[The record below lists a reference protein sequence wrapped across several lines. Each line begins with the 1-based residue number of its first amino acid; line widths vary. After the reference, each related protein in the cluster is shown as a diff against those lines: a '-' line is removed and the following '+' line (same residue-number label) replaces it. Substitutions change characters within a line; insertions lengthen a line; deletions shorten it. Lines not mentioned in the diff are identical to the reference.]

1 MAAAEAISTMAT
13 QFLIGYAPF
22 SRMARAD
29 LKFLAEHLRLAY
41 FPVGAVIVD
50 SAAGY
55 EGQLHIIQRGH
66 VRAQRAGA
74 AGSVCLGPGECFP
87 LLNASGGELAAAS
100 FVATE
105 DVFCY
110 QLPHEFVEALRQR
123 SAIFEE
129 FCTADLK
136 AVLKESLSSLH
147 GGFIGRAVA
156 QETLLRPLSAL
167 VRRAPVHCTADT
179 PVREALLQMSR
190 EGVRTIVVVDPR
202 SRPLGI
208 FTLTDLMERIVLPG
222 RHLSTAIGTVMTE
235 APACLEQHA
244 SAQDAMALMAARGL
258 HQVLVTREMVLTG
271 VISERDLFALQR
283 ASIRNVLQTIRVAH
297 DPAELK
303 TAASEIASLTDNL
316 MAQGIA
322 AEHLTRIITAL
333 HDGMTARLLELLAP
347 RFSLDG
353 IRYCWLALGSEGRL
367 EQNVAS
373 DQDNALVFAAEAGE
387 AAGARARLL
396 PFADAV
402 NEALAALGFPL
413 CTGNIMARNPECCLS
428 LGEWRTRFDAW
439 LREPTPEALL
449 NANIFFDFRALA
461 GAAELAEQLRSWVL
475 ARTADNRLF
484 LGLLAANALRAE
496 PPLGLIR
503 AFRTD
508 DGRHPGTIDLKTQG
522 TRLFVDAAR
531 VLALAFGI
539 AETHTV
545 QRLRQ
550 GARRLNLPER
560 DLAGLVQAFE
570 FLQLLRFRAHTGALN
585 RERDVVDA
593 PPVDG
598 HAPPDLNCID
608 PYALSD
614 PDQRLLKECFR
625 QARSVQLLLQQFIPH

>member
-1 MAAAEAISTMAT
+1 MAAAEAISTMAM

-41 FPVGAVIVD
+41 FPVDAVILD

-66 VRAQRAGA
+66 VRAQRAGDG

-87 LLNASGGELAAAS
+87 LRNASDGGFAAES
-100 FVATE
+100 FIATE

-110 QLPHEFVEALRQR
+110 QLPRESVEALRQR
-123 SAIFEE
+123 SSMFDE

-136 AVLKESLSSLH
+136 AVLKESLSSVH

-156 QETLLRPLSAL
+156 QETLLRPLSEL
-167 VRRAPVHCTADT
+167 VRRAPVHCSTDT

-190 EGVRTIVVVDPR
+190 EGVRTIVVVDPA

-208 FTLTDLMERIVLPG
+208 FTLTDLMDRIVLPG
-222 RHLSTAIGTVMTE
+222 RSLSAAIGTVMTDG
-235 APACLEQHA
+235 PVCLEQHA

-258 HQVLVTREMVLTG
+258 HQVLVTRESVLTG

-283 ASIRNVLQTIRVAH
+283 TSLRNVLQTIRIAR
-297 DPAELK
+297 DPAELD
-303 TAASEIASLTDNL
+303 TAAREIASLTDNL

-322 AEHLTRIITAL
+322 AEVLTRIITAL
-333 HDGMTARLLELLAP
+333 HDGMTVRLLELLAP
-347 RFSLDG
+347 RFPLDG
-353 IRYCWLALGSEGRL
+353 VRYCWLALGSEGRL
-367 EQNVAS
+367 EQNVVS
-373 DQDNALVFAAEAGE
+373 DQDNALLFAAEEGA
-387 AAGARARLL
+387 AAGVRARLL

-402 NEALAALGFPL
+402 NEALATLGFPL
-413 CTGNIMARNPECCLS
+413 CRGNIMARNPECCLS
-428 LGEWRTRFDAW
+428 LGEWRARFDLW

-461 GAAELAEQLRSWVL
+461 GRAELAEELRSWVL
-475 ARTADNRLF
+475 ARTVDNRLF

-508 DGRHPGTIDLKTQG
+508 DARHPGAIDLKTQG

-539 AETHTV
+539 PETHTV

-560 DLAGLVQAFE
+560 ELSGLVQAFE

-585 RERDVVDA
+585 RDRGDA
-593 PPVDG
+593 GADP
-598 HAPPDLNCID
+598 NCID

-625 QARSVQLLLQQFIPH
+625 QARSVQMLLQQFIPH

>member
-1 MAAAEAISTMAT
+1 MAAAEAISTMAM

-29 LKFLAEHLRLAY
+29 LKFLAEQLRLAY
-41 FPVGAVIVD
+41 FPVGAVILD

-55 EGQLHIIQRGH
+55 DGQLHIIQHGH
-66 VRAQRAGA
+66 VRAQSAGA
-74 AGSVCLGPGECFP
+74 GAGSICLGPGECFP
-87 LLNASGGELAAAS
+87 LLSASDGGFVAES
-100 FVATE
+100 FTATE

-110 QLPHEFVEALRQR
+110 QLPREFVEALRRR
-123 SAIFEE
+123 SAIFDE
-129 FCTADLK
+129 FRTANLT
-136 AVLKESLSSLH
+136 AVLKESLSSVH

-167 VRRAPVHCTADT
+167 VRRAPVHCSADT
-179 PVREALLQMSR
+179 PVREALLRMSR
-190 EGVRTIVVVDPR
+190 EGVRTIVVIDPD

-208 FTLTDLMERIVLPG
+208 FTLTDLMDRVVLPG
-222 RHLSTAIGTVMTE
+222 QPLSAAIGTVMTK
-235 APACLEQHA
+235 APMCLEQHA

-258 HQVLVTREMVLTG
+258 HQVLVTRESVLTG

-283 ASIRNVLQTIRVAH
+283 ASLRNVLQTIRIAR

-303 TAASEIASLTDNL
+303 IAASEIASLADNL
-316 MAQGIA
+316 LAQGIA
-322 AEHLTRIITAL
+322 AAALTRIMTAL
-333 HDGMTARLLELLAP
+333 HDGMTVRLLELLAP
-347 RFSLDG
+347 RFSLEG

-367 EQNVAS
+367 EQNVVS
-373 DQDNALVFAAEAGE
+373 DQDNALVFAAEEGE
-387 AAGARARLL
+387 AAGVRARLL

-402 NEALAALGFPL
+402 NEALATLGIPL
-413 CTGNIMARNPECCLS
+413 CAGNIMARNPECCLS
-428 LGEWRTRFDAW
+428 LGEWRTRFGAW

-461 GAAELAEQLRSWVL
+461 GAAELADDLRTWVL
-475 ARTADNRLF
+475 ARTVDNRLF
-484 LGLLAANALRAE
+484 LGLLVANALRAE

-539 AETHTV
+539 HETHTA

-585 RERDVVDA
+585 PGRDAVDA
-593 PPVDG
+593 AEGVR
-598 HAPPDLNCID
+598 APPDPNCID

-614 PDQRLLKECFR
+614 PDQRLLKESFR
-625 QARSVQLLLQQFIPH
+625 QARSVQMLLQFIPH